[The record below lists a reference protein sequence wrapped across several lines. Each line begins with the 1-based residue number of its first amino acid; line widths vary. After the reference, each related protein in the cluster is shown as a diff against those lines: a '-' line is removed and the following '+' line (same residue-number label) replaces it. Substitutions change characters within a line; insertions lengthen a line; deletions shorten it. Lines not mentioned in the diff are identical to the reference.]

1 MSKHIVGTVSEL
13 PPGEKKIVSVEG
25 RSIGVYNV
33 GGAYYA
39 IRNRCAH
46 QGGPLC
52 EGVQAGFL
60 TSEGPGQYSYTRKGE
75 IVRCPW
81 HGWEFDLKTGLS
93 WWDPAKTRAQSYGVD
108 VVSGEEV
115 TGPQKG
121 PYVVDTYDVSVD
133 EEYIVLEF

>member
-1 MSKHIVGTVSEL
+1 M
-13 PPGEKKIVSVEG
+13 
-25 RSIGVYNV
+25 
-33 GGAYYA
+33 
-39 IRNRCAH
+39 
-46 QGGPLC
+46 
-52 EGVQAGFL
+52 

-93 WWDPAKTRAQSYGVD
+93 WWDPAKTRAQSYSVD